1 MPLLLAVLCLPP
13 LALLAVQARRGLG
26 RAEWLR
32 VGLLFAL
39 GLFVTG
45 PLQHERALGAGDA
58 GNYAHAVADTV
69 VQLRSG
75 VFPVF
80 VGQSLYAFNGRI
92 HPLRTA
98 PYYTYAAGLLDLLT
112 AHRLN
117 FWGLQNG
124 LLALSLM
131 GGIFSTYVCLR
142 RLGPAGP
149 WTAAGLAAAYGLS
162 PGLLACAYGQDLY
175 MTVTTGPFIPVA
187 LLGAIRAAGDRSFRA
202 GALMAIGLAALWLAH
217 PPIAAWISLGCAGLL
232 AASWLTRRPTWRAA
246 GALALAAGLGLTLSL
261 YGFVSALSLDDHVI
275 GSAPQSFKA
284 LTVDA
289 LGAILR
295 EHWRASLRPV
305 TTAPTGLGAFQL
317 GYVLW
322 TLLLACAA
330 LGWRRGAIGRT
341 LAGGLIF
348 YLLLVLPVPGVSRP
362 LWMLLPFAFT
372 TLTNI
377 WPMQRAYLVLAA
389 WTVFAAAWI
398 LPGLS
403 WGRRRGTHGRPVAMA
418 VLGVAALWT
427 CGQAGRFVLSGYL
440 NQQDDADSALLHRPE
455 NANLTVTGY
464 AILRPPST
472 FTGGTMEPEREFRL
486 IRPGDGRPLLDNWGP
501 ESRAA
506 VTAHGWLRVAGG
518 DRNGLRLAP
527 GLPLYPGKHYVL
539 RLRFVVPPFDAALL
553 LDGGTLHREYHLPS
567 YIGAHGFGM
576 NPGNNPAL
584 PLWTTGPVPS
594 LVRLRLASGDPRLPL
609 AGNLAEFTLEETDR
623 ERLPVK
629 LEALVPELRCRVRA
643 PEDAWLVTPRMWT
656 RGYAAQVDGQPART
670 IRSDEGMVL
679 VAVPAGTHEV
689 ALRYEGFPALRWAF
703 YTSFVGWLGVLGMAG
718 AAGWRAAIG
727 GPAAAGDRPT
737 APGPKAGQLTIPGAE
752 VRTQPAPP
760 EAGTRERTN
769 RGARPPSAGVPRSGA
784 ARTGRRTRRA
794 VAGGLLIAAAAAA
807 ATFGWTR
814 WRGGAAAAAAGP
826 LELRFW
832 LPIATMG
839 DVQVLVTSGP
849 PADRSTVFLRY
860 LDSAHVEVGL
870 DALHRGY
877 AVSPP
882 VAVSYSQLQT
892 LVVST
897 GALYPAG
904 APLLAGRSPAEL
916 DWLRG
921 TLRIW
926 LNGREVLSRRLSDY
940 RPGDP
945 AVEVTSERTGGTGVL
960 HGFTGTVVSSR
971 RLPVAA
977 AGYPLND
984 LEAVRAGTGPI
995 HLRFALPNQR
1005 IGRSEPILAM
1015 GRPGGSGIVLLKYL
1029 DEAHLQVGFEPP
1041 GRAPFLSAPLTVDYG
1056 HAHDLTVSA
1065 GGLYPASGPT
1075 VRSLTERDLD
1085 WLHSHVRIEFDGRT
1099 VLARQCEL
1107 PHSAPAEI
1115 EFGHQSLGS
1124 SFMEPAFTGV
1134 FLGLDRRTPGG
1145 SGDLPTASA
1154 QPGRRA
1160 GPLRIQVRL
1169 PANRLTRSEPL
1180 VTAGTPGH
1188 ALFLF
1193 VNYLDATHLR
1203 IGLDVWGTGVLA
1215 YGEPVAY
1222 DPTALQ
1228 EFLVTAG
1235 SLYPA
1240 DDPPVAALDPAERTR
1255 LQHLVAVSLNHRV
1268 IFERRVETPSTSPE
1282 TVTIGE
1288 SRIGGSNV
1296 EARFTGDVLDY
1307 ERLPPAAAADR
1318 PER

>member
-1 MPLLLAVLCLPP
+1 MPLLLALLCLPP
-13 LALLAVQARRGLG
+13 LAVLAVQARRSLG
-26 RAEWLR
+26 RAEWAR

-39 GLFVTG
+39 GLFITG

-69 VQLRSG
+69 VQLRAG

-117 FWGLQNG
+117 YWGLQNG

-175 MTVTTGPFIPVA
+175 MTVTTAPFIPVA
-187 LLGAIRAAGDRSFRA
+187 LLGAVRSVADRSFRNYS
-202 GALMAIGLAALWLAH
+202 LMATALAALWLAH
-217 PPIAAWISLGCAGLL
+217 PPIAAWMSLGCGGLV
-232 AASWLTRRPTWRAA
+232 AVSWLTRRPTWRAA

-295 EHWRASLRPV
+295 GHWRASLLPV

-322 TLLLACAA
+322 ALLLASAA
-330 LGWRRGAIGRT
+330 AAWRRGAIGRT

-348 YLLLVLPVPGVSRP
+348 YLLLVLPVPGVSRT

-398 LPGLS
+398 LPGLP
-403 WGRRRGTHGRPVAMA
+403 WARGRRGAHGRPVAMA

-455 NANLTVTGY
+455 NTNLTVTGY

-486 IRPGDGRPLLDNWGP
+486 IRPGDGRPLLDNWGA
-501 ESRAA
+501 EARAA
-506 VTAHGWLRVAGG
+506 VAAHGWLRVAGG

-539 RLRFVVPPFDAALL
+539 RFRFVVPPFAAALL
-553 LDGGTLHREYHLPS
+553 LDGGTLHREYPLPS

-584 PLWTTGPVPS
+584 PLWTTGPGPS

-609 AGNLAEFTLEETDR
+609 AGPIAEFTLEETDR

-629 LEALVPELRCRVRA
+629 LEALVPDLRCRVQA

-656 RGYAAQVDGQPART
+656 RGYAAQVDGRPARS

-703 YTSFVGWLGVLGMAG
+703 YTSLAGWLGVLGVAG
-718 AAGWRAAIG
+718 AIGWRTAVA
-727 GPAAAGDRPT
+727 GPAAGNQPPVSGRSAGGAATP
-737 APGPKAGQLTIPGAE
+737 PGGERAH
-752 VRTQPAPP
+752 PAPR
-760 EAGTRERTN
+760 EAGN
-769 RGARPPSAGVPRSGA
+769 AD
-784 ARTGRRTRRA
+784 RTGRRIRPA
-794 VAGGLLIAAAAAA
+794 AGGAVLIAAVLAA
-807 ATFGWTR
+807 ATFGWIR
-814 WRGGAAAAAAGP
+814 WRGGAAAPAAGP

-849 PADRSTVFLRY
+849 PADRSTVFIRY

-877 AVSPP
+877 ALSPP

-897 GALYPAG
+897 GALYPSG

-926 LNGREVLSRRLSDY
+926 LNGTEVLSRRLSDY

-945 AVEVTSERTGGTGVL
+945 AVQVTSERTGGTGVL
-960 HGFTGTVVSSR
+960 HGFTGTVVSTR

-1029 DEAHLQVGFEPP
+1029 DEAHVQVGFEPP

-1056 HAHDLTVSA
+1056 RAHDLTVSA

-1075 VRSLTERDLD
+1075 VRSLTEQDLD
-1085 WLHSHVRIEFDGRT
+1085 WLHRHVRIEFDGRT
-1099 VLARQCEL
+1099 VLARECAL
-1107 PHSAPAEI
+1107 PPSAPAEI
-1115 EFGHQSLGS
+1115 EFGHESLGS

-1154 QPGRRA
+1154 QASRRA
-1160 GPLRIQVRL
+1160 GPLRIQLRL

-1180 VTAGTPGH
+1180 VTAGTPGR

-1193 VNYLDATHLR
+1193 LNYVDATHLR

-1215 YGEPVAY
+1215 YGAPVAY
-1222 DPTALQ
+1222 DPTAPQ

-1240 DDPPVAALDPAERTR
+1240 DDPAVAALDPAERTR
-1255 LQHLVAVSLNHRV
+1255 LQHLVAVSLNHRL
-1268 IFERRVETPSTSPE
+1268 IFERRIETPLTRPE